1 MLGRIS
7 HDEQLTTVGHL
18 EELRRR
24 LLLSA
29 LVVVAAFGV
38 CFWQNHRLLHLI
50 NAPLAHQTQQQ
61 VRDGHGPLGATHTVA
76 QSARDVAV
84 QLHQVVGLLGTQA
97 RQAPVRAALH
107 RVQANLATDVA
118 RLSAPPQ
125 GDRPVTLGIGE
136 PFTTTV
142 TVSLVFALII
152 SLPLLLMQAYGF
164 MIPALEPEQQRSV
177 KPVTFA
183 VPGLFI
189 AGVAFGYFVVLP
201 AAVRFFQNFNS
212 DQFNVLVQAS
222 QYYKF
227 AATTMLAMGL
237 LFQVPIAI
245 IAVTRAGVVTPRQ
258 LRRNRRYAVAACAAL
273 AAFLPGDAITMLLE
287 TLPLYLLFE
296 LGVLL
301 ADVADRR
308 NGHCSPGRGLGAV
321 TGPAGPLFPGG
332 APPRDRFVRVERQ
345 QPHRRRDG
353 GVARHAKVDNRCLAR
368 RACRLVHV
376 CHAQLATHGQARGRL
391 RGFARLA
398 AHVRPRPLSSLG
410 S

>member
-1 MLGRIS
+1 MPRRIS
-7 HDEQLTTVGHL
+7 HDDQLTTVGHL

-24 LLLSA
+24 LLLSL
-29 LVVVAAFGV
+29 LVLVAAFGV

-50 NAPLAHQTQQQ
+50 DAPLAHETQQQ
-61 VRDGHGPLGATHTVA
+61 VRGGHGPLGATYTVA

-97 RQAPVRAALH
+97 QQAPVRSALH
-107 RVQANLATDVA
+107 KVQANLRDDVA
-118 RLSAPPQ
+118 RLSTPPE

-142 TVSLVFALII
+142 TVSLVFALIV
-152 SLPLLLMQAYGF
+152 SLPFLLMQVYGF
-164 MIPALEPEQQRSV
+164 LVPALEPEQQRRV
-177 KPVTFA
+177 KPLTLC
-183 VPGLFI
+183 VPGLFVS
-189 AGVAFGYFVVLP
+189 GVAFGYFVVLP

-237 LFQVPIAI
+237 LFQVPVAI
-245 IAVTRAGVVTPRQ
+245 IAVTRAGIITPRQ

-301 ADVADRR
+301 ADIADRR
-308 NGHCSPGRGLGAV
+308 ARKRALQPGAV
-321 TGPAGPLFPGG
+321 AW
-332 APPRDRFVRVERQ
+332 EQ
-345 QPHRRRDG
+345 
-353 GVARHAKVDNRCLAR
+353 
-368 RACRLVHV
+368 
-376 CHAQLATHGQARGRL
+376 
-391 RGFARLA
+391 
-398 AHVRPRPLSSLG
+398 
-410 S
+410 